1 MQFGI
6 CPRFLLM
13 QLPSPRQL
21 WRRYFCLL
29 GRQLLLCGVLVD
41 VPHLI
46 DAALFLLLLGVA
58 ILVQGDGGIGVAK
71 KCGRE

>member
-1 MQFGI
+1 
-6 CPRFLLM
+6 M

-29 GRQLLLCGVLVD
+29 GRQPLFRGVLVD